1 MMDEL
6 LSLRVALSPDVMTT
20 VRLATGGV
28 CSLVS
33 LSYDDGEDCK
43 VCVTESLLLLLR
55 GGYASARVAF
65 ADGDELSV
73 SVEGDGV
80 RGQSAG
86 CEEDE
91 IALALI
97 NALAQ
102 NVQMR
107 RSGGTVSAVSF
118 TFGKQA

>member
-97 NALAQ
+97 NALARG
-102 NVQMR
+102 VVMER
-107 RSGGTVSAVSF
+107 RDGTIAKITF

>member
-6 LSLRVALSPDVMTT
+6 LSLRVALRSDVMTT
-20 VRLATGGV
+20 VRLATGGI
-28 CSLVS
+28 CSLAAM
-33 LSYDDGEDCK
+33 SYDDGEDCK

-55 GGYASARVAF
+55 GGYRSARVVF
-65 ADGDELSV
+65 SKDERLFV
-73 SVEGDGV
+73 SVEGENCT
-80 RGQSAG
+80 QHQNA
-86 CEEDE
+86 CEDDE

-102 NVQMR
+102 DVVMEKCDNAI
-107 RSGGTVSAVSF
+107 GKITF

>member
-1 MMDEL
+1 MMEV
-6 LSLRVALSPDVMTT
+6 LSLRVALGPDVMTT

-28 CSLVS
+28 CSLLS

-55 GGYASARVAF
+55 GGYARANVVFS
-65 ADGDELSV
+65 DGEALSV
-73 SVEGDGV
+73 RVEGEGTAQGGAESD
-80 RGQSAG
+80 
-86 CEEDE
+86 EDE
-91 IALALI
+91 IQLALI

-107 RSGGTVSAVSF
+107 RSRGTVSAVSF

>member
-43 VCVTESLLLLLR
+43 VCVTESLLLLVR
-55 GGYASARVAF
+55 GG
-65 ADGDELSV
+65 
-73 SVEGDGV
+73 
-80 RGQSAG
+80 
-86 CEEDE
+86 
-91 IALALI
+91 
-97 NALAQ
+97 
-102 NVQMR
+102 
-107 RSGGTVSAVSF
+107 
-118 TFGKQA
+118 

>member
-6 LSLRVALSPDVMTT
+6 LRLRVMLSPDVMTT
-20 VRLATGGV
+20 VRLTTGGV
-28 CSLVS
+28 CSLAA

-55 GGYASARVAF
+55 GGYAAAHVAF
-65 ADGDELSV
+65 TNSGVLRV
-73 SVEGDGV
+73 TVEGEGE
-80 RGQSAG
+80 RGAAAA

-102 NVQMR
+102 DVVMDKKE
-107 RSGGTVSAVSF
+107 GALCAIAF
-118 TFGKQA
+118 TFGKRA